1 MTLQAF
7 LSSCSTAKMAVT
19 ISDSKGEIITFNSEG
34 FAGVENDVLA
44 REVVTWGVTT
54 QIILNITIADVEKEA
69 GSITLSANTA
79 SLTSVGDEAEI
90 TVTAATGAVSAESS
104 DDEVATV
111 EVDTTGANP
120 VITIAE
126 VAAGTATVTVTSAE
140 TETHTSAT
148 ATIEVTC
155 TAE

>member
-7 LSSCSTAKMAVT
+7 LSSCSTSKMQVT
-19 ISDSKGEIITFNSEG
+19 ISDSNGEIITFNSEG

-54 QIILNITIADVEKEA
+54 QRTLTITIADVEKEA

-90 TVTAATGAVSAESS
+90 TVTAATGAVTAESS
-104 DDEVATV
+104 NEEIATV

-120 VITIAE
+120 VITIT
-126 VAAGTATVTVTSAE
+126 AAASGEATVTVTSAE
-140 TETHTSAT
+140 TDTHTSAT
-148 ATIEVTC
+148 ATVAVTC
-155 TAE
+155 VAD

>member
-7 LSSCSTAKMAVT
+7 LSSCSTTKMQVT
-19 ISDSKGEIITFNSEG
+19 ISDSTGEIITFNSEG

-54 QIILNITIADVEKEA
+54 QRTLNITIADAEKEA

-79 SLTSVGDEAEI
+79 SLTSVGDEAQI
-90 TVTAATGAVSAESS
+90 TVTAATGAISAESS
-104 DDEVATV
+104 NDEVATV

-120 VITIAE
+120 VITITE
-126 VAAGTATVTVTSAE
+126 VAAGEATVTVTSAE
-140 TETHTSAT
+140 THTSAT
-148 ATIEVTC
+148 ATVAVTC
-155 TAE
+155 VAD

>member
-7 LSSCSTAKMAVT
+7 LSSCSTSKMQVT
-19 ISDSKGEIITFNSEG
+19 ISDSNGEIITFNSEG

-54 QIILNITIADVEKEA
+54 QRTLTITIADVEKEA

-90 TVTAATGAVSAESS
+90 TVTAATGAVTAESS
-104 DDEVATV
+104 NEEVATV
-111 EVDTTGANP
+111 AVDTSGANP
-120 VITIAE
+120 VITIT
-126 VAAGTATVTVTSAE
+126 AAASGEATVTVTSAE
-140 TETHTSAT
+140 TDTHTSAT
-148 ATIEVTC
+148 ATVAVTC
-155 TAE
+155 VAD

>member
-7 LSSCSTAKMAVT
+7 LSSCSTTKMQVT
-19 ISDSKGEIITFNSEG
+19 ISDSTGEIITFNSEG

-54 QIILNITIADVEKEA
+54 QRTLNITIADVEKEA

-120 VITIAE
+120 VITITE

>member
-7 LSSCSTAKMAVT
+7 LSSCSTTKMQVT
-19 ISDSKGEIITFNSEG
+19 ISDSTGEIITFNSEG

-54 QIILNITIADVEKEA
+54 QRTLNITIADAEKEA

-79 SLTSVGDEAEI
+79 SLTSVGDEAQI
-90 TVTAATGAVSAESS
+90 TVTAATGAISAESS
-104 DDEVATV
+104 NDEAATV

-120 VITIAE
+120 VITITE
-126 VAAGTATVTVTSAE
+126 VAAGEATVTVTSAE

-148 ATIEVTC
+148 ATVAVTC
-155 TAE
+155 VAD

>member
-54 QIILNITIADVEKEA
+54 QRTLTITIADVPKEA
-69 GSITLSANTA
+69 GSITLSANVA
-79 SLTSVGDEAEI
+79 SLTSIGDSAEI
-90 TVTAATGAVSAESS
+90 TVTAATGAVTAESS
-104 DDEVATV
+104 DTDIATV
-111 EVDTTGANP
+111 EVDTTGTDP
-120 VITIAE
+120 VITIEE
-126 VAAGTATVTVTSAE
+126 VAAGEATITVTAAE
-140 TETHTSAT
+140 TDTHTSAT
-148 ATIEVTC
+148 ATVAVTC
-155 TAE
+155 TAD

>member
-7 LSSCSTAKMAVT
+7 MSSCSTSKMQVT
-19 ISDSKGEIITFNSEG
+19 ISDSNGEIITFNSEG
-34 FAGVENDVLA
+34 FAGVESDVLA

-54 QIILNITIADVEKEA
+54 QRTLAITIADAEKEA

-79 SLTSVGDEAEI
+79 SLTSVGDSADI

-104 DDEVATV
+104 DTDVATV
-111 EVDTTGANP
+111 EVDTSGANP
-120 VITIAE
+120 VVTITE

-140 TETHTSAT
+140 TDTHTSAS
-148 ATIEVTC
+148 ATVEVTC

>member
-1 MTLQAF
+1 M
-7 LSSCSTAKMAVT
+7 
-19 ISDSKGEIITFNSEG
+19 
-34 FAGVENDVLA
+34 
-44 REVVTWGVTT
+44 TT
-54 QIILNITIADVEKEA
+54 QRTLNITIADVEKEA

-120 VITIAE
+120 VITITE
-126 VAAGTATVTVTSAE
+126 VAAGEATVTVTSAE

-148 ATIEVTC
+148 ATVAVTC
-155 TAE
+155 VAD

>member
-7 LSSCSTAKMAVT
+7 LSSCSTAKMQVT
-19 ISDSKGEIITFNSEG
+19 ISDSTGEIITFNSEG

-54 QIILNITIADVEKEA
+54 QRTLNITIADVEKEA

-79 SLTSVGDEAEI
+79 SLTSVGDEAQI
-90 TVTAATGAVSAESS
+90 NVTAATGAISAESS
-104 DDEVATV
+104 NDEVATV

-120 VITIAE
+120 VITITE
-126 VAAGTATVTVTSAE
+126 VAAGEATVTVTSAE

-148 ATIEVTC
+148 ATVAVTC
-155 TAE
+155 VAD